1 MEWVVI
7 TGASSGIGEALA
19 LAFAAPNRSLTLV
32 ARRTDELQRVGAIA
46 EARGAQVS
54 LITADLAKESET
66 LDLLQGVPIG
76 AEITCIHNAGIGI
89 FGPAS
94 ELDALSVDSQIAI
107 NLRAPMLLNAKLL
120 PHMLAAGRGQI
131 IHVISMAATHTLPY
145 ASAYS
150 ASKAGL
156 LAYAKSLAAEV
167 RTQGIRVIN
176 ILPGATS
183 TPIWGESSPPREEM
197 INPTELAE
205 LIHQLASSP
214 RTLSTDEV
222 LVMPPKGIL

>member
-1 MEWVVI
+1 MEWVII

-19 LAFAAPNRSLTLV
+19 QAFAAPNRSLVLV
-32 ARRTDELQRVGAIA
+32 ARRTDELQRVGTLA
-46 EARGAQVS
+46 EARGARVS
-54 LITADLAKESET
+54 LVTADLAKESES
-66 LDLLQGVPIG
+66 LDLLRGMPAG
-76 AEITCIHNAGIGI
+76 ADVTFIHNAGIGI
-89 FGPAS
+89 FGPAT
-94 ELDALSVDSQIAI
+94 ELEAPSVDSQIAI
-107 NLRAPMLLNAKLL
+107 NLRAPMLLNAKVL
-120 PHMLAAGRGQI
+120 PHMLAAGKGQI

-176 ILPGATS
+176 MLPGATS
-183 TPIWGESSPPREEM
+183 TPIWGESSPPREDM
-197 INPTELAE
+197 IDPNELAE
-205 LIHQLASSP
+205 LTFQLASSP